1 MSKTD
6 MRKTPPLLKAGLLI
20 LFLAGAAFLAYF
32 AYAKS
37 HDFWVSYDVTDL
49 PGLAIEYKPTPTAN
63 LEGTPAPTA
72 EPTKAISSGPE
83 ALPWD
88 GASRVTVL
96 LMGLDYRDWESGDGP
111 PRTDTM
117 ILLTIEPL
125 TMNAGMLNIPRD
137 LWVNIPDFDYGRIN
151 TAYMLGE
158 AYQVPGGGPA
168 LAMATVEALLG
179 VPIDYYAQ
187 IDFSAFED
195 FVDELGGISV
205 DVPAEMS
212 VDPIGNN
219 NTVILQP
226 GRQVMDGA
234 VALAYARARHTEGG
248 DFDRAA
254 RTRQVI
260 LAIRERILG
269 RGLPDVLGRAPAIY
283 EKLAA
288 GIHTNMSF
296 EDAIRLGLLALE
308 VPEDEI
314 RQGTIA
320 PPNQVLL
327 AKSPDGTQDILKPI
341 PDQIRLL
348 RDYIFASSDMASP
361 SSQGLDLQ
369 TLMQTEA
376 ARIQVLNGTYVE
388 GLAASTQSYLQSQ
401 GANVTSTGT
410 GEYTTYTRI
419 VDYTGNPYAMQYLV
433 ELMGITPY
441 NIRVQYDPSSD
452 VDVAVVLGEDWAAN
466 NPMP

>member
-1 MSKTD
+1 MSKTN

-20 LFLAGAAFLAYF
+20 VFLIAAAFLAYF

-37 HDFWVSYDVTDL
+37 HDFWVSYDVTGL
-49 PGLAIEYKPTPTAN
+49 PGFAIVNNPSPTAN
-63 LEGTPAPTA
+63 AEGTPAPTA
-72 EPTKAISSGPE
+72 LPTAAPGPI

-96 LMGLDYRDWESGDGP
+96 VMGLDFRDWESGDGP

-117 ILLTIEPL
+117 ILLTLDPL
-125 TMNAGMLNIPRD
+125 TMSAGMLNIPRD
-137 LWVNIPDFDYGRIN
+137 LWVNIPGFNYGRIN

-158 AYQVPGGGPA
+158 AYQVPDGGPG
-168 LAMATVEALLG
+168 LAIQTVEAFLG

-205 DVPAEMS
+205 DVPYEMT

-248 DFDRAA
+248 DFDRAD
-254 RTRQVI
+254 RTQQVI

-283 EKLAA
+283 DKLAA
-288 GIHTNMSF
+288 GIHTNMAL

-308 VPEDEI
+308 VPEDEL
-314 RQGTIA
+314 RRGVIA
-320 PPNQVLL
+320 PPDQVLL
-327 AKSPDGTQDILKPI
+327 VKSPDGTADVLKPI

-361 SSQGLDLQ
+361 SGQGMDLQ
-369 TLMQTEA
+369 TLMQTEG
-376 ARIQVLNGTYVE
+376 ARILILNGTYAE
-388 GLAASTQSYLQSQ
+388 GLAASTQAYLQSQ
-401 GANVTSTGT
+401 GANVTGTGT

-419 VDYTGNPYAMQYLV
+419 IDYTGNPYAMQYLV
-433 ELMGITPY
+433 DLMSITPY
-441 NIRVQYDPSSD
+441 SISIDYDPTSE
-452 VDVAVVLGEDWAAN
+452 VDIVIVLGDDWAAD

>member
-1 MSKTD
+1 

-20 LFLAGAAFLAYF
+20 VFLIAAAFLAYF

-37 HDFWVSYDVTDL
+37 HDFWVSYDVTGL
-49 PGLAIEYKPTPTAN
+49 PGFAIVNNPSPTAN
-63 LEGTPAPTA
+63 AEGTPAPTA
-72 EPTKAISSGPE
+72 LPTAAPGPI

-96 LMGLDYRDWESGDGP
+96 VMGLDFRDWESGDGP

-117 ILLTIEPL
+117 ILLTLDPL
-125 TMNAGMLNIPRD
+125 TMSAGMLNIPRD
-137 LWVNIPDFDYGRIN
+137 LWVNIPGFNYGRIN

-158 AYQVPGGGPA
+158 AYQVPDGGPG
-168 LAMATVEALLG
+168 LAIETVEAFLG

-205 DVPAEMS
+205 DVPYEMT

-234 VALAYARARHTEGG
+234 VALAYARARHTDGG
-248 DFDRAA
+248 DFDRAD
-254 RTRQVI
+254 RTQQVI

-283 EKLAA
+283 DKLAA
-288 GIHTNMSF
+288 GIHTNMSL

-308 VPEDEI
+308 VPEDEL
-314 RQGTIA
+314 RRGVIA
-320 PPNQVLL
+320 PPAQVLL
-327 AKSPDGTQDILKPI
+327 DK
-341 PDQIRLL
+341 
-348 RDYIFASSDMASP
+348 
-361 SSQGLDLQ
+361 
-369 TLMQTEA
+369 
-376 ARIQVLNGTYVE
+376 
-388 GLAASTQSYLQSQ
+388 
-401 GANVTSTGT
+401 
-410 GEYTTYTRI
+410 
-419 VDYTGNPYAMQYLV
+419 
-433 ELMGITPY
+433 
-441 NIRVQYDPSSD
+441 
-452 VDVAVVLGEDWAAN
+452 
-466 NPMP
+466 